1 MQVLPFVQVRDLA
14 PSASFYSAV
23 TQPLGLRYLSASP
36 TNIVFGYTSSGSPEP
51 VFEVKKSSGPPRPAR
66 LVLSAHTT
74 SVVSAFHA
82 AALRAHPD
90 LKKILPS
97 TPTGGDGC
105 TEIPDFDGNVMEV
118 VYVNPPDYPSDYAGS
133 TVRRTQSTPQE
144 VSRILD
150 WNLDVATAAPSR
162 AVTTA
167 RSAAPSSRTVAV
179 RGGEEPYSQLK
190 RSMTTSS
197 VDSPSA
203 RERERERE
211 AAARSSGGGGM
222 TFGSV
227 LAGVAAGALVG
238 GALTYTVLRKDRDR
252 APQTQVYEAPAM
264 PRRSTYHADP
274 SSRQIEVERAIV
286 DKTQYPETTTS
297 TSKKYPP
304 SAYGARYAQAG
315 LPKSKTLD
323 DFDDRASRHYNGNG
337 SRARTRSVSE
347 ATRRPLMIADVEH
360 RSNAGGPTTS
370 SSSRHAEAPIPPPAP
385 VPPKSEAASTK
396 LLLDASA
403 DARSQVSA
411 ASSIMPPHLH
421 KFYPEASYR
430 AHKNLTKQAIAA
442 SAMRKPREPVRAP
455 SPPRAPSVYAHEVGT
470 APADKDEYEYEYRSQ
485 AASATRRRGAPRE
498 PSRTRHSYRE
508 PDAET
513 YVSAA
518 ARSAA
523 TTVRDPAKQS
533 QSQSKSKRSGGGG
546 SRYSVATGTTTP
558 RSEARPRRSSRSVV
572 WDEDD
577 DRASVAPSDSI
588 SCIGDKQDRRRTYY

>member
-36 TNIVFGYTSSGSPEP
+36 TNIVFGDASSGSPEP

-66 LVLSAHTT
+66 LVLSAHST

-97 TPTGGDGC
+97 TPTGGDGS

-150 WNLDVATAAPSR
+150 WNLDVATSAPSR

-167 RSAAPSSRTVAV
+167 RSSAPSSRTVAV
-179 RGGEEPYSQLK
+179 RGGGGEEPYSQLK

-211 AAARSSGGGGM
+211 REAARSNGGGGM

-252 APQTQVYEAPAM
+252 APQTQVYEMPAM
-264 PRRSTYHADP
+264 PRRSTYHPDQ

-286 DKTQYPETTTS
+286 DKTQYPETTA

-304 SAYGARYAQAG
+304 SAYGSRYSQAG

-370 SSSRHAEAPIPPPAP
+370 SSRHAEAPIPPPAP
-385 VPPKSEAASTK
+385 
-396 LLLDASA
+396 
-403 DARSQVSA
+403 
-411 ASSIMPPHLH
+411 
-421 KFYPEASYR
+421 
-430 AHKNLTKQAIAA
+430 
-442 SAMRKPREPVRAP
+442 
-455 SPPRAPSVYAHEVGT
+455 
-470 APADKDEYEYEYRSQ
+470 
-485 AASATRRRGAPRE
+485 
-498 PSRTRHSYRE
+498 PSRTRARHGHGHGHSYRE

-523 TTVRDPAKQS
+523 STVRAPPGESSSGKQ
-533 QSQSKSKRSGGGG
+533 SKRSGGGGG

-558 RSEARPRRSSRSVV
+558 RSEARPRHSSRSVV

-577 DRASVAPSDSI
+577 DRVSVAPSDSI
-588 SCIGDKQDRRRTYY
+588 SCIGDKQDRRRAYY